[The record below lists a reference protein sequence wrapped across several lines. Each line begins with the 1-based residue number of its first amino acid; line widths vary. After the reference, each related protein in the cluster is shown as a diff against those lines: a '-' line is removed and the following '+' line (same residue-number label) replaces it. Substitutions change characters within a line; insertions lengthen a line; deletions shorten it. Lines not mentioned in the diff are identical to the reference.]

1 MKTTTLGAEGPT
13 ALRAHGPDGTP
24 DGVRAVLAD
33 GRPPGCSVGVDVGGT
48 KVLAVLLD
56 AEGRV
61 ARTHRAPTVPG
72 PDGLLDAVT
81 TAVRSLAA
89 AHGVPVEQLAG
100 VGVGVPGVVDPG
112 TGTLEHAVNVGVDRP
127 FALAAAASAVLGAP
141 TPVRVENDLNVAV
154 LGAAHTVPGPDRAG
168 HARDLA
174 FLALGTGVA
183 AGLLLDGQLRRGTHR
198 AAGEVGHLTLVPD
211 GLPCKCG
218 QRGCVEQYASG
229 SALDL
234 AWPSADGRPAPAVLF
249 EAAAAGDPDAV
260 RVRDRFAWA
269 VGAAVRILVLTCD
282 VDRVVVGGG
291 VSNVGEPLLHAVR
304 AALAAEAAASP
315 FLASLRL
322 ADRVRLAPPGVPVG
336 AVGAALVGRG
346 EVV

>member
-1 MKTTTLGAEGPT
+1 METTTLGAGGP
-13 ALRAHGPDGTP
+13 APLRAGPAGAP
-24 DGVRAVLAD
+24 DGVRAVLAPA
-33 GRPPGCSVGVDVGGT
+33 RPPDWAVGVDVGGT

-56 AEGRV
+56 GDGRV
-61 ARTHRAPTVPG
+61 ARTHRASTVPG
-72 PDGLLDAVT
+72 PDGLLDVVA
-81 TAVRSLAA
+81 TAVQSLAT
-89 AHGVPVEQLAG
+89 AHGVPLERLAG
-100 VGVGVPGVVDPG
+100 VGIGIPGVVDPL

-127 FALAAAASAVLGAP
+127 FALAAAVSAVLGGR

-211 GLPCKCG
+211 GLACKCG

-229 SALDL
+229 SALDA
-234 AWPSADGRPAPAVLF
+234 AWPSTDGRPAPAALF
-249 EAAAAGDPDAV
+249 EAAAAGDPAAV
-260 RVRDRFAWA
+260 RLRDRYAWA

-291 VSNVGEPLLHAVR
+291 VSNVGEPLLQAVR
-304 AALAAEAAASP
+304 RALDAEAAGSP

-322 ADRVRLAPPGVPVG
+322 ADRVRLAPAGVPVG